1 MEMQLKSK
9 YVELSGKGVEKDD
22 EESDEDI
29 NELDDI
35 NWYDGFAGI
44 PECEVTTNDVIRGA
58 TNITGV

>member
-9 YVELSGKGVEKDD
+9 YVELSGKGVETDD

-35 NWYDGFAGI
+35 NGYDGFAGI
-44 PECEVTTNDVIRGA
+44 QESEDTTNDVIRDA
-58 TNITGV
+58 TNVTGV